1 MSTFVIGYIRDDL
14 AGLFPCASDRPM
26 GGGAATTKKGRSIAP
41 NELLKTK
48 GQRKK
53 DVKNE
58 GTSQ

>member
-1 MSTFVIGYIRDDL
+1 MRF
-14 AGLFPCASDRPM
+14 RPPNRRRRC
-26 GGGAATTKKGRSIAP
+26 GVYKQENSIAP

-58 GTSQ
+58 GTSQYLIEDKGAKKVLPMSS